1 MMHRAFWEAGY
12 RVFGLHPVRRDG
24 SCGCGHK
31 DCKAAGKHPL
41 TANWT
46 YTPEWSDD
54 QLDTMEE
61 MGNFATG
68 YGVLVYKL
76 LVIDVDSRNGG
87 VESYERLVEDI
98 PQVAAAGLIVE
109 TGSGGG
115 SKHLYFKCDEGLAL
129 LTHLP
134 QYPGIDFKSS
144 GFVVGAGSLH
154 ASGNRYS
161 ILYGSAADID
171 VAPPALLQAL
181 QKPERHR
188 ADLGGSTIDVSHEE
202 LAEMLTY
209 INPDIEHETWV
220 RCGMAIHHATGG
232 TGYNVWDFWSSKGS
246 KYPGRDALMKRWHS
260 FGKSANPVT
269 LGTLVYY
276 AQQAGWEQPVT
287 FKPNEALEEFIVNL
301 TDEIDITGI
310 DLKRPPGFVGDLA
323 RWIEDQVRYERETI
337 SMGTAIVTV
346 GNLIGLKYRDP
357 LAQTTSNL
365 IGFCVAASATGKDS
379 ILEASIQILTLV
391 GLQRAAYG
399 AIKSEQ
405 EIVRNLVEH
414 QPTFYLLDEVGF
426 LLAKINNAKTKGTA
440 AYLEGILGIVMSIY
454 SKANG
459 MLLVSGD
466 VRKEIRKQLLA
477 EITQIDR
484 HLEEGANPALSA
496 RRDSVE
502 LALDQI
508 QTGIKNPFLSILG
521 FTTNVNFD
529 SAVNFENA
537 TNGFIGRSML
547 FIEQNSTPKEKEDF
561 EKRPIDE
568 AMKNT
573 IIQLATGGSFDL
585 MQGRI
590 ENYGERIAIPTT
602 DDAKVML
609 KKANKCFQNLA
620 EDHAEKT
627 GLEALYLRAKELV
640 GKISFIL
647 ATPSGLRTVEHVRW
661 AYALVKADVD
671 TKANIV
677 IGNDRAKDSPER
689 ALFSKIEN
697 LLKDKEGETLGVLV
711 NRLRPSKKDEIERA
725 LEKLVE
731 KGAIVVVETVHPR
744 RKDKIKRYRKA

>member
-1 MMHRAFWEAGY
+1 
-12 RVFGLHPVRRDG
+12 
-24 SCGCGHK
+24 
-31 DCKAAGKHPL
+31 
-41 TANWT
+41 
-46 YTPEWSDD
+46 
-54 QLDTMEE
+54 
-61 MGNFATG
+61 
-68 YGVLVYKL
+68 
-76 LVIDVDSRNGG
+76 
-87 VESYERLVEDI
+87 
-98 PQVAAAGLIVE
+98 
-109 TGSGGG
+109 
-115 SKHLYFKCDEGLAL
+115 
-129 LTHLP
+129 
-134 QYPGIDFKSS
+134 
-144 GFVVGAGSLH
+144 
-154 ASGNRYS
+154 
-161 ILYGSAADID
+161 
-171 VAPPALLQAL
+171 
-181 QKPERHR
+181 
-188 ADLGGSTIDVSHEE
+188 
-202 LAEMLTY
+202 
-209 INPDIEHETWV
+209 
-220 RCGMAIHHATGG
+220 
-232 TGYNVWDFWSSKGS
+232 
-246 KYPGRDALMKRWHS
+246 
-260 FGKSANPVT
+260 
-269 LGTLVYY
+269 
-276 AQQAGWEQPVT
+276 
-287 FKPNEALEEFIVNL
+287 
-301 TDEIDITGI
+301 
-310 DLKRPPGFVGDLA
+310 
-323 RWIEDQVRYERETI
+323 
-337 SMGTAIVTV
+337 
-346 GNLIGLKYRDP
+346 
-357 LAQTTSNL
+357 
-365 IGFCVAASATGKDS
+365 
-379 ILEASIQILTLV
+379 
-391 GLQRAAYG
+391 
-399 AIKSEQ
+399 
-405 EIVRNLVEH
+405 
-414 QPTFYLLDEVGF
+414 
-426 LLAKINNAKTKGTA
+426 
-440 AYLEGILGIVMSIY
+440 MSIY

-477 EITQIDR
+477 EVTQIDR
-484 HLEEGANPALSA
+484 QLEEGANPALSA

-561 EKRPIDE
+561 EKRPMDE

-585 MQGRI
+585 VQGRI

-602 DDAKVML
+602 DDAKAML

-697 LLKDKEGETLGVLV
+697 LLKNEEGETLGVLV

-731 KGAIVVVETVHPR
+731 KNAIVVVETVHPR

>member
-76 LVIDVDSRNGG
+76 LVIDVDARNGG

-144 GFVVGAGSLH
+144 GFVVGTGSLH
-154 ASGNRYS
+154 VTGNRYAT
-161 ILYGSAADID
+161 LFGSASDID
-171 VAPPALLQAL
+171 LAPATLLQAL

-232 TGYNVWDFWSSKGS
+232 TGYNVWDFWSSKGQ

-260 FGKSANPVT
+260 FGKSVNPVT

-477 EITQIDR
+477 EISQIDR
-484 HLEEGANPALSA
+484 QLEEEANSALSA

-697 LLKDKEGETLGVLV
+697 LLKDEEGETLGVLV